1 MSLNTHLRR
10 QHDHLV
16 SLGHLLSEER
26 GLLVQGSIDG
36 PELGAVAQRK
46 AALLETL
53 DTFEGRRREALQR
66 LGYDDTPQGDEQAA
80 REAGCLPL
88 WRAIQTRARAVA
100 TDNRVNGELIEL
112 RAANNLRLLNA
123 LREKAGTPLYGPDG
137 QPGPRGGRLSSSA

>member
-1 MSLNTHLRR
+1 MSLNTHLQR
-10 QHDHLV
+10 QHDHLA

-26 GLLVQGSIDG
+26 ALLVEGSVDG
-36 PELGAVAQRK
+36 PALGAVAQRK

-53 DTFEGRRREALQR
+53 DTFESRRRDALRR
-66 LGYDDTPQGDEQAA
+66 LGYDNTPQGDEQAA

-88 WRAIQTRARAVA
+88 WRAIQAHARAVA
-100 TDNRVNGELIEL
+100 ADNRINGELIEL

-123 LREKAGTPLYGPDG
+123 LREQAGNPLYGPDG